1 MQNFEIDSFTTKNG
15 KNLNIT
21 FFKHASLLLDYEG
34 KKIFVDPVSEYADYT
49 RQPKADFILI
59 THEHPDHFD
68 PKAIAALET
77 EETSIVT
84 NPACQKMLGKGL
96 AMKNGEV
103 IQLAPDM
110 RIEATPAYNTT
121 PGREVYHPKD
131 RDNGYILTLDGTRIY
146 IAGDTED
153 IPEMEQIKDIDIAFL
168 PVNQPYTMTPAQ
180 AIRAAKIIR
189 PHILY
194 PYHYGDTDINQ
205 VKDGLK
211 NEPEI
216 EVRIRALQ

>member
-15 KNLNIT
+15 KNLKIT
-21 FFKHASLLLDYEG
+21 FFKHASLLLDYAG

-59 THEHPDHFD
+59 THEHHDHFD

-77 EETSIVT
+77 EGTSIVT
-84 NPACQKMLGKGL
+84 NPACQKMLGKGQ

-103 IQLAPDM
+103 IQLAPDI
-110 RIEATPAYNTT
+110 RIEAIPAYNTT
-121 PGREVYHPKD
+121 PGREIYHPKG

-180 AIRAAKIIR
+180 AIRAAKIIH

-211 NEPEI
+211 DEPEI